1 MSQPLL
7 FKWTGERK
15 AEVVFSEPKISS
27 DGGALLLGELDRRLG
42 ITESLAAAVRDSRH
56 QAYVDHRVVE
66 MIRQRVVQIAC
77 GYEDA
82 DDCDLLRDDPV
93 IKAVAGRGAEG
104 AELASQPTMTRFEN
118 QVARKDLLRMS
129 EALFERS
136 MDILVAQGRQAV
148 VIDFD
153 PAADHCH
160 GMQQLSLFNAY
171 EDEHCYMPFH
181 VYEGVSS
188 LPLAFVLR
196 GGKTPL
202 AGEILAVV
210 RRLVAGI
217 RRRLPEA
224 TIIFRADSHHAK
236 PEALSWMEDHGVGFV
251 IGLAQNAILNRAAAE
266 TARIAESDYLLS
278 GRDARRF
285 HSFSYAAKTWDRP
298 FRVVARA
305 AHNSAGGDL
314 RYIVTK
320 LNASARYLYETAY
333 CGRGRA
339 EQMICDL
346 KTHLKSDRTSCHRF
360 LANQCRLLLHAAAY
374 QLLCVLRMAQPEA
387 TALARCRFDTLRLR
401 LLKLGTRVV
410 ASGPHLRFHLPK
422 AFAFQDVFVNIFS
435 GMWLR
440 MLMPREEAAAG

>member
-7 FKWTGERK
+7 FKWPGERK
-15 AEVVFSEPKISS
+15 AEVVFSEPEVSS

-42 ITESLAAAVRDSRH
+42 ITASLAAAVRDSRH
-56 QAYVDHRVVE
+56 QSYVDHQVVE
-66 MIRQRVVQIAC
+66 MIRQRVIQIAC

-93 IKAVAGRGAEG
+93 IKAVSGRGAEG

-118 QVARKDLLRMS
+118 QASRKDLLRMS
-129 EALFERS
+129 RAIFERT
-136 MDILVAQGRQAV
+136 MDIMAAQGRQAV

-171 EDEHCYMPFH
+171 EDERCYMPFH
-181 VYEGVSS
+181 VYEGVTS
-188 LPLAFVLR
+188 LPLAFALR

-202 AGEILAVV
+202 PREILAVV
-210 RRLVAGI
+210 ERLVDGI
-217 RRRLPEA
+217 RQRLPEA
-224 TIIFRADSHHAK
+224 TIFFRADSHHAK
-236 PEALSWMEDHGVGFV
+236 PAVLSWLDDHGVGFV
-251 IGLAQNAILNRAAAE
+251 IGLAQNAILNREAAE
-266 TARIAESDYLLS
+266 TARIAEGDYRLS

-285 HSFSYAAKTWDRP
+285 HSFSYAAKTWDRD

-305 AHNSAGGDL
+305 VHNAAGSDL
-314 RYIVTK
+314 RYVVTN
-320 LNASARYLYETAY
+320 LGGSARYLYETAY

-339 EQMICDL
+339 EQMIGDL

-374 QLLCVLRMAQPEA
+374 QLLCILRMSQPEG

-401 LLKLGTRVV
+401 LLKLGARVV
-410 ASGPHLRFHLPK
+410 TSGSRVRFHLPK
-422 AFAFQDVFVNIFS
+422 AFAFRNVFVNIFS